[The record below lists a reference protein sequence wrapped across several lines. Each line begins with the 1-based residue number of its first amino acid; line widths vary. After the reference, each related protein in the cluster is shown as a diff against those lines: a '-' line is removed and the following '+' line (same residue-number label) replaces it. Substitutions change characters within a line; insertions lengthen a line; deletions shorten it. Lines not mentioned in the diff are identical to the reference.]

1 MRSLLTWLLILTVL
15 ATAPLSTASA
25 CPFCAAVSQTFSEEI
40 ESMDVALIAKLEK
53 VPATTPD
60 PSIGGVKANFIITQV
75 IKGKEH
81 LNDAKSVE
89 TLYYGE
95 GREGRKFLIMGSDPT
110 NLMWS
115 TPTLL
120 EDSTVDYILGSI
132 KQPKD
137 DYHRLIYFQKYLEG
151 KDDMASRDAYDEFAK
166 APYDWLHSL
175 KPDMNHDQLIEWLK
189 NDDLQANHRRLY
201 FTMLGVCGSKADLP
215 FLETML
221 KSDDR
226 KQKAGLDALIGCYL
240 TLGGAD
246 GMPLIE
252 KLFLEDKEAEY
263 ADTYAAIMAIRFHG
277 TETDIIPRERLLQ
290 GLHLMLDRPS
300 LADLVIVD
308 LARWEDWSVIDR
320 LSTLFK
326 EANDDSSWV
335 RVPVIRYLMACPK
348 PEAKEALAELEKVDP
363 EAMKRAQ
370 TFFPF
375 RNSGVTPSRDAEQ
388 AIAMADQKVG
398 VQLVSAEA
406 TQELTADTE
415 TTEVEVGVDEAPLS
429 EDQDAAVENMN
440 EAPVIA
446 TDEAKEPLT
455 EPAAAASAAE
465 RFATR
470 GDRLLA
476 DAIQN
481 PQAVEAPSANRLVLV
496 ATPLVVGLLLALGM
510 WLILRS
516 PYQAPSA

>member
-1 MRSLLTWLLILTVL
+1 MRSVFIWMLILTVL
-15 ATAPLSTASA
+15 ATAPLSTATA

-40 ESMDVALIAKLEK
+40 ESMDVALIATLEK
-53 VPATTPD
+53 TPTAAPD
-60 PSIGGVKANFIITQV
+60 PAIGGVKANFVITQV
-75 IKGKEH
+75 LKGKEH
-81 LNDAKSVE
+81 LGDAKSVE

-95 GREGRKFLIMGSDPT
+95 GRAGRKFLILGSDPT

-120 EDSTVDYILGSI
+120 EESSVDYIHGSL

-137 DYHRLIYFQKYLEG
+137 DYHRLIYFQEYLEG
-151 KDDMASRDAYDEFAK
+151 KDDMAARDAYDEFAK
-166 APYDWLHSL
+166 APYDWLHSM
-175 KPDMNHDQLIEWLK
+175 KGDMNHDQLIEWLK

-201 FTMLGVCGSKADLP
+201 FTMLGVCGSKDDLP
-215 FLETML
+215 FLESL
-221 KSDDR
+221 LRSDDR
-226 KQKAGLDALIGCYL
+226 KKKAGLDALIGCYL
-240 TLGGAD
+240 TLAGKD
-246 GMPLIE
+246 GMPLVE
-252 KLFLEDKEAEY
+252 ELFLEDKEAEY

-277 TETDIIPRERLLQ
+277 TETDIIPRERLLE

-308 LARWEDWSVIDR
+308 LARWEDWTVVDK
-320 LSTLFK
+320 LTKLFK
-326 EANDDSSWV
+326 EADDDSSWV

-348 PEAKEALAELEKVDP
+348 PEAKEALVELEKIDP
-363 EAMKRAQ
+363 DAMKRAQ

-375 RNSGVTPSRDAEQ
+375 RNSGVTPSREVEEL
-388 AIAMADQKVG
+388 AMSNSKVG
-398 VQLVSAEA
+398 VRLVSATTTE
-406 TQELTADTE
+406 ELTAE
-415 TTEVEVGVDEAPLS
+415 KPSLIEAAEEEAANDE
-429 EDQDAAVENMN
+429 
-440 EAPVIA
+440 PVVA
-446 TDEAKEPLT
+446 TDEDQEAT
-455 EPAAAASAAE
+455 AAPAAASGSE

-481 PQAVEAPSANRLVLV
+481 PQAVDAPSASRLTLF
-496 ATPLVVGLLLALGM
+496 AMPLIVGLLLALGM

>member
-1 MRSLLTWLLILTVL
+1 MRSILTWLILFTTL
-15 ATAPLSTASA
+15 TATPLSTAFA

-40 ESMDVALIAKLEK
+40 ESMDVALIATLEN
-53 VPATTPD
+53 VPAEAPD
-60 PSIGGVKANFIITQV
+60 PSVGGVKANFVIAQV
-75 IKGKEH
+75 IKGKVH
-81 LNDAKSVE
+81 LKDAKSVE

-95 GREGRKFLIMGSDPT
+95 GRRGRKFLILGSDPT

-120 EDSTVDYILGSI
+120 EDSTVDYILGSV

-137 DYHRLIYFQKYLEG
+137 DYRRLLYFQKFLEG
-151 KDDMASRDAYDEFAK
+151 KDDLASRDAYDEFAK
-166 APYDWLHSL
+166 APYDWLFSI

-189 NDDLQANHRRLY
+189 NDDLPANHRRLY

-215 FLETML
+215 FLESL
-221 KSDDR
+221 LRSEDR
-226 KQKAGLDALIGCYL
+226 KKKAGLDALIGCYL
-240 TLGGAD
+240 TLGGSD
-246 GMPLIE
+246 GMPLVE
-252 KLFLEDKEAEY
+252 ELFLSDKEAEY

-277 TETDIIPRERLLQ
+277 TETDVIPRERLLQ

-320 LSTLFK
+320 LTKLFK
-326 EANDDSSWV
+326 EANDESSWV

-348 PEAKEALAELEKVDP
+348 PEAKEALAELEKIDP
-363 EAMKRAQ
+363 DAMKRAQ

-375 RNSGVTPSRDAEQ
+375 RNSGVTPSREAEQ
-388 AIAMADQKVG
+388 QYAMADKKVG
-398 VQLVSAEA
+398 VRLVSATASE
-406 TQELTADTE
+406 ELTADRKE
-415 TTEVEVGVDEAPLS
+415 GG
-429 EDQDAAVENMN
+429 AAANENEPEN
-440 EAPVIA
+440 VQKESPPAIA
-446 TDEAKEPLT
+446 TDEAKDAPAD
-455 EPAAAASAAE
+455 PAAEARGAE

-481 PQAVEAPSANRLVLV
+481 PQAAEAPSANRIVLV
-496 ATPLVVGLLLALGM
+496 AAPLIVGLLLALGM

>member
-1 MRSLLTWLLILTVL
+1 MRSLLTWVLILTVL
-15 ATAPLSTASA
+15 ATAPLSTALA

-40 ESMDVALIAKLEK
+40 DSMDVAVIAKLEK
-53 VPATTPD
+53 VPAQTPD
-60 PSIGGVKANFIITQV
+60 PTIGGVKANFIITQV

-81 LNDAKSVE
+81 LGDAKSVE

-95 GREGRKFLIMGSDPT
+95 GREGRKFLILGSDPT

-120 EDSTVDYILGSI
+120 EDTTVDYILGSI

-137 DYHRLIYFQKYLEG
+137 DYHRLIYFQEYLEG
-151 KDDMASRDAYDEFAK
+151 KDDMAARDAYDEFAK
-166 APYDWLHSL
+166 APYDWLHSM
-175 KPDMNHDQLIEWLK
+175 KDQMNHDQLIEWLK

-201 FTMLGVCGSKADLP
+201 FTMLGVCGSKDDLP
-215 FLETML
+215 FLESLL

-226 KQKAGLDALIGCYL
+226 KKKAGLDALIGCYL
-240 TLGGAD
+240 TLAGAD
-246 GMPLIE
+246 GMPLVE
-252 KLFLEDKEAEY
+252 KLFLEDKDAEY

-320 LSTLFK
+320 LTKLFK

-348 PEAKEALAELEKVDP
+348 PEAKEALVELEKIDP
-363 EAMKRAQ
+363 DAMKRAQ

-375 RNSGVTPSRDAEQ
+375 RNSGVTASRADEQ
-388 AIAMADQKVG
+388 LAMSNAKVG
-398 VQLVSAEA
+398 VQLVSA
-406 TQELTADTE
+406 TTSTE
-415 TTEVEVGVDEAPLS
+415 PTGDAEEAPAAEAKEEAELS
-429 EDQDAAVENMN
+429 EEPTV
-440 EAPVIA
+440 A
-446 TDEAKEPLT
+446 TDEAKEAAI
-455 EPAAAASAAE
+455 EPAAEAASGE

-481 PQAVEAPSANRLVLV
+481 PHAAVAPSANRIVLIT
-496 ATPLVVGLLLALGM
+496 TPLVVGLLLALGM

>member
-1 MRSLLTWLLILTVL
+1 MLTVL
-15 ATAPLSTASA
+15 ATAPLSTATA

-40 ESMDVALIAKLEK
+40 DSMDVALIATLEK
-53 VPATTPD
+53 TPATAPD
-60 PSIGGVKANFIITQV
+60 PSVGGVKANFIITQV
-75 IKGKEH
+75 LKGKEH

-95 GREGRKFLIMGSDPT
+95 GRAGRKFLILGSDPT

-137 DYHRLIYFQKYLEG
+137 DYHRLLYFQNYLEG

-166 APYDWLHSL
+166 APYDWLHSM
-175 KPDMNHDQLIEWLK
+175 KGDMNHDQLIEWLK

-201 FTMLGVCGSKADLP
+201 FTMLGVCGSKDDLP
-215 FLETML
+215 FLESLL

-226 KQKAGLDALIGCYL
+226 KKKAGLDALIGCYL
-240 TLGGAD
+240 TLAGAD
-246 GMPLIE
+246 GMPLVEQI
-252 KLFLEDKEAEY
+252 FLEDKEAEY

-308 LARWEDWSVIDR
+308 LARWEDWSVIDK
-320 LSTLFK
+320 LTKLFK

-348 PEAKEALAELEKVDP
+348 PEAKEALVELEKIDP
-363 EAMKRAQ
+363 DAMKRAQ

-375 RNSGVTPSRDAEQ
+375 RNSGVTPSREAEQ
-388 AIAMADQKVG
+388 LALSNAKVG
-398 VQLVSAEA
+398 VQLVSA
-406 TQELTADTE
+406 T
-415 TTEVEVGVDEAPLS
+415 TTEALTGASPAVADAPAMEVEEGEVA
-429 EDQDAAVENMN
+429 N
-440 EAPVIA
+440 EKPAISS
-446 TDEAKEPLT
+446 DEAKEAT
-455 EPAAAASAAE
+455 AAPAAEAARAAE

-481 PQAVEAPSANRLVLV
+481 PQGLEAPSANRLVLV
-496 ATPLVVGLLLALGM
+496 TVPLVVGLLLAVGM

>member
-1 MRSLLTWLLILTVL
+1 MRSVLIWMLMLTVL
-15 ATAPLSTASA
+15 ATAPLSTATA

-40 ESMDVALIAKLEK
+40 DSMDVALIATLEK
-53 VPATTPD
+53 TPATAPD
-60 PSIGGVKANFIITQV
+60 PSVGGVKANFIITQV
-75 IKGKEH
+75 LKGKEH

-95 GREGRKFLIMGSDPT
+95 GRAGRKFLILGSDPT

-137 DYHRLIYFQKYLEG
+137 DYHRLLYFQNYLEG

-166 APYDWLHSL
+166 APYDWLHSM
-175 KPDMNHDQLIEWLK
+175 KGDMNHDQLIEWLK

-201 FTMLGVCGSKADLP
+201 FTMLGVCGSKDDLP
-215 FLETML
+215 FLESLL

-226 KQKAGLDALIGCYL
+226 KKKAGLDALIGCYL
-240 TLGGAD
+240 TLAGAD
-246 GMPLIE
+246 GMPLVEQI
-252 KLFLEDKEAEY
+252 FLEDKEAEY

-308 LARWEDWSVIDR
+308 LARWEDWSVIDK
-320 LSTLFK
+320 LTKLFK

-348 PEAKEALAELEKVDP
+348 PEAKEALVELEKIDP
-363 EAMKRAQ
+363 DAMKRAQ

-375 RNSGVTPSRDAEQ
+375 RNSGVTPSREAEQ
-388 AIAMADQKVG
+388 LALSNAKVG
-398 VQLVSAEA
+398 VQLVSA
-406 TQELTADTE
+406 T
-415 TTEVEVGVDEAPLS
+415 TTEALTGASPAVADAPAMEVEEGEVA
-429 EDQDAAVENMN
+429 N
-440 EAPVIA
+440 EKPAISS
-446 TDEAKEPLT
+446 DEAKEAT
-455 EPAAAASAAE
+455 AAPAAEAARAAE

-481 PQAVEAPSANRLVLV
+481 PQGLEAPSANRLVLV
-496 ATPLVVGLLLALGM
+496 TVPLVVGLLLAVGM